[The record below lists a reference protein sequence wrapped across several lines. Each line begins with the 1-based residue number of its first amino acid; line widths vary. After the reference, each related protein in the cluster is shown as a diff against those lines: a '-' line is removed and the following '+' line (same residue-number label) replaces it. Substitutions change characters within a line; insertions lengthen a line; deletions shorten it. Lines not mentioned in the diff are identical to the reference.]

1 MDIFKKVA
9 IIQIR
14 TPFSIHLLKTEGYN
28 QTANET
34 SQRLRSR
41 RKNNEKECFK
51 MDRIA
56 AVRRYDRDVR
66 GRVQQDPDAG
76 DRDGRYHRR
85 ARTDSRYAGAG

>member
-14 TPFSIHLLKTEGYN
+14 TLLSIHLPKTEGYN

-51 MDRIA
+51 MDGIA
-56 AVRRYDRDVR
+56 AFRHYDRDVR
-66 GRVQQDPDAG
+66 GGVQQGPDAG
-76 DRDGRYHRR
+76 ACVG
-85 ARTDSRYAGAG
+85 